1 MKRAAHRGQLR
12 RHPRGGYAR
21 GVRTRRRIIETAIEM
36 FAASGYEE
44 TSTRAIARR
53 ARVSLPAL
61 QYYFGS
67 KAGLHRACATHVTD
81 DTAER
86 LAPAAAEVRRALGTA
101 RLSRRELLRL
111 LRSVIDPLLEAMATD
126 RPESWVLFFTRA
138 QSGHTPATDMIL
150 KRMAGPLIELCAEI
164 IGRILHRPPSDP
176 EVRVRT
182 VSLIGQIA
190 MVRRGRPLVLHALEW
205 RDFEGAR
212 LEILKGALW
221 RGIEASLVRT
231 RLPRRRAQL
240 KTSVPRGRRLGSA
253 A

>member
-1 MKRAAHRGQLR
+1 VSGDRNSRTQRPAQGGQLR

-36 FAASGYEE
+36 FAAHGYEE

-67 KAGLHRACATHVTD
+67 KAGLHRACAAHVTD

-86 LAPAAAEVRRALGTA
+86 LAPAAAEVRRALQA
-101 RLSRRELLRL
+101 PRLSRRELLRL
-111 LRSVIDPLLEAMATD
+111 LRSVIEPLLEGMATD

-138 QSGHTPATDMIL
+138 QSGRTPATDVIL
-150 KRMAGPLIELCAEI
+150 KRMAGPLIELCAQI
-164 IGRILHRPPSDP
+164 IGRILQFPPHDP

-182 VSLIGQIA
+182 VSVIGQIV
-190 MVRRGRPLVLHALEW
+190 MVRRGRPFVLHALGW
-205 RDFEGAR
+205 RNFEGAR

-231 RLPRRRAQL
+231 RLTR
-240 KTSVPRGRRLGSA
+240 SVRFS
-253 A
+253 